1 MKQSFALAALVGY
14 AMASPLGGIGG
25 NGGDADFIQ
34 FLGSNNKGY
43 TSTREYQTRKGIY
56 QKNDDIIN

>member
-25 NGGDADFIQ
+25 NGGDAAFIE

-43 TSTREYQTRKGIY
+43 TST
-56 QKNDDIIN
+56 